1 MILRQVLF
9 LCMLCCASL
18 HLRADHLPGGS
29 ITYEC
34 LGGNTYTVTLT
45 LYRECSGEPLGPQT
59 LDLSNDCGVL
69 FSLTD
74 LLPQSVENISPLCAS
89 ELPNS
94 TCNGGNL
101 LGFERYTY
109 QQTLFLSP
117 CDAWT
122 ISWNICC
129 RPGTINVQGS
139 PGLYLEA
146 RLNNM
151 GGLCNNS
158 PYLTA
163 PDLPL
168 VCVGQP
174 VQYDPGVVEVD
185 GHTLVHRFI
194 EARFGT
200 PAPLAV
206 IYNFPYFGLEPFT
219 GMTIDPTT
227 GRINFTPT
235 VQGYIVVAFQV
246 DEFNANGM
254 LIGTVMRDF
263 VFVVRACS
271 STPPSAN
278 SGIVTSVSGAGSAD
292 GDRSIRLCNSGESC
306 FRMTFT
312 DPDAGQA
319 LSARTNVDLVLPG
332 AAVTT
337 TGTNPMELTICWDA
351 TDSPPLDREFTVEV
365 RDDAC
370 PVTTAQWYRYRVRV
384 EQAPDTL
391 ESGTA
396 LACPQTGSF
405 ALMDSLGTY
414 PQQPGL
420 WTDPTGA
427 PHPGLF
433 QPATD
438 PGGTYTFTVE
448 FFPGCSTSATV
459 DVTLLAPNDTLCS
472 LVGVGDVERMQ
483 WELFPNPTHGVITL
497 RQPRAEAQPAAVV
510 RIHDGQGRQVLER
523 TWPLGSTEL
532 VLDLGGVAAPG
543 VYWLQV
549 HSTTGFHAPRRV
561 VVQQ

>member
-1 MILRQVLF
+1 MILRSAIL
-9 LCMLCCASL
+9 LSMLLQASL
-18 HLRADHLPGGS
+18 QLRADHLPGGS

-45 LYRECSGEPLGPQT
+45 LFRECSGEPLGPQT
-59 LDLSNDCGVL
+59 LDLANDCGVV
-69 FSLTD
+69 FSLPG
-74 LLPQSVENISPLCAS
+74 LLPQSVENISPLCAG
-89 ELPNS
+89 ELANN

-101 LGFERYTY
+101 LGFERLTY

-129 RPGTINVQGS
+129 RPSTINVQGS
-139 PGLYLEA
+139 PGSYVEA
-146 RLNNM
+146 RLNNS

-158 PYLTA
+158 PYITA
-163 PDLPL
+163 PDLPV

-174 VQYDPGVVEVD
+174 VQYDPGVVEID
-185 GHTLVHRFI
+185 GHTVTYRFI

-200 PAPLAV
+200 PSPLAV
-206 IYNFPYFGLEPFT
+206 IYNFPFFGLEPFT

-246 DEFNANGM
+246 DEFNASGA

-263 VFVVRACS
+263 LFVARACS
-271 STPPSAN
+271 STPPSAA
-278 SGIVTSVSGAGSAD
+278 SGTITSVTGAGSAD
-292 GDRSIRLCNSGESC
+292 GDRSVRFCNSGESC
-306 FRMTFT
+306 FRMLFT
-312 DPDAGQA
+312 DADAGQS
-319 LSARTNVDLVLPG
+319 LSVRTNVDLVLPG
-332 AAVTT
+332 ATVAT
-337 TGTNPMELTICWDA
+337 TGTNPLELSICWDA
-351 TDSPPLDREFTVEV
+351 TDSPPLDRQFTVEV

-370 PVTTAQWYRYRVRV
+370 PVTTSQWYRYRVRV
-384 EQAPDTL
+384 EQGPDTL
-391 ESGTA
+391 ENGTA
-396 LACPQTGSF
+396 LACPQTGAF

-414 PQQPGL
+414 PQQPGI
-420 WTDPTGA
+420 WSDPSGA

-472 LVGVGDVERMQ
+472 LVGMTELDRMQ
-483 WELFPNPTHGVITL
+483 WHLFPNPTSGVVTL
-497 RQPRAEAQPAAVV
+497 RHMDTGSQQAVVV
-510 RIHDGQGRQVLER
+510 RIHDGLGRTVMERPWPQG
-523 TWPLGSTEL
+523 TTDL
-532 VLDLGGVAAPG
+532 VLDLDGTMGPG
-543 VYWLQV
+543 VYWLHVQQV
-549 HSTTGFHAPRRV
+549 HGTSQPRRV